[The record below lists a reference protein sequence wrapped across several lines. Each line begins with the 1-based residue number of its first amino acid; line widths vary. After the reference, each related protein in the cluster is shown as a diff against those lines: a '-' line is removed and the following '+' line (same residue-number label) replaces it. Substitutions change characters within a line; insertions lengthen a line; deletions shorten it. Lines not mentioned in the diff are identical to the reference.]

1 MHDFNDCTK
10 QRKITASQIML
21 SKRLTEFTTKIMIPY
36 IYILFILSSLD
47 LIKECQCSQS
57 ANIATTSEAPNS
69 NVQQEQSRKLHDVE
83 SITTFGN
90 LISESIPMMINSQK
104 EFQYYDDALDS
115 VMPTPRYDAVP
126 ASIDLPSNHRP
137 IHQLDLDH
145 QYSPEVETVSFVSS
159 DSYIPNI
166 PDEYIV
172 APHNPTLYRVTREP
186 IWAPEVLKLENQY
199 IATFR
204 SIKTSVM
211 SIYTKMQDFL
221 SYVMSFFSL
230 GKL

>member
-1 MHDFNDCTK
+1 MHGFNDGTK

-21 SKRLTEFTTKIMIPY
+21 SKRLTEFTTKIMIPF

-83 SITTFGN
+83 SITTFDN
-90 LISESIPMMINSQK
+90 LISESIPMMFNSQK
-104 EFQYYDDALDS
+104 EFQYYDDSLDS

-126 ASIDLPSNHRP
+126 PSIDLPNNHRP

-145 QYSPEVETVSFVSS
+145 PYSPEVETVSFVSS
-159 DSYIPNI
+159 DSYVPNI
-166 PDEYIV
+166 PNEYVV
-172 APHNPTLYRVTREP
+172 APYNPTLVKVTREP
-186 IWAPEVLKLENQY
+186 IWAPDVLKLENQY

-211 SIYTKMQDFL
+211 SIYTKMQDFF
-221 SYVMSFFSL
+221 SYFMSFFSL